1 MKYNRMTRR
10 MFLQGTGGTLLSMP
24 FLTSLL
30 PREAWGQSSGTTV
43 KRYISILSGY
53 EVGHNS
59 LWLPRIGGSITN
71 LVQPNRVLNPGGS
84 HHQVRWQPLSEFVPN
99 SSTALAPLYGTHLN
113 SHLQHLNIMRGLDYP
128 FRYGHGG
135 GHIMGALN
143 DAEGVRGSLPQ
154 IPTIDTILAANA
166 TINPTRRQ
174 IFAGAT
180 GGWEGYSIGT
190 AGTRTTRITEL
201 QPLYNVLFDNGNF
214 PEGGST
220 QVPTSH
226 PKRDVLSRALED
238 YNRMINSRN
247 ISAQDRIALTN
258 AMDKMSDV
266 HRGLTGTG
274 TAPTLACA
282 HRSLQRPYISIEQ
295 IASSE
300 ANSRL
305 LVDMLTAA
313 IMCDTSRIFSIGVN
327 MPYDQYSGFTDP
339 TFNYLGDW
347 HQEISHV
354 PFGTTNGRRNWEWVG
369 YRQSLLVAR
378 IYAPLI
384 RNLAAAI
391 DPSNG
396 QSYLYNSLV
405 HLSYE
410 SGQVHGHA
418 SQPTVLAGNL
428 GGAITSG
435 NYIDYSDRAK
445 GTLEGAD
452 NFSSNPADAN
462 FSNNYYGV
470 SYNRLL
476 VTILQA
482 MGMTPAQY
490 EVDTRNAQL
499 YNRTD
504 IGAFNTNLTSI
515 GGYGHAF
522 NADRTVNSWVSGF
535 LPVMRQY
542 DLTQFRNRLPMPTG

>member
-10 MFLQGTGGTLLSMP
+10 MFLQGSGSALLAMP

-30 PREAWGQSSGTTV
+30 PREAWGQSPATI
-43 KRYISILSGY
+43 KRYISLLSGY

-59 LWLPRIGGSITN
+59 TWLPRIGGSVTN
-71 LVQPNRVLNPGGS
+71 LVQPNRVLNPGGT
-84 HHQVRWQPLSEFVPN
+84 HHAVRWQPLSEFVPN
-99 SSTALAPLYGTHLN
+99 ASTPLAPLYGTTLN
-113 SHLQHLNIMRGLDYP
+113 SHLQHINIMRGLDYA

-135 GHIMGALN
+135 GHIMGSLS
-143 DAEGVRGSLPQ
+143 DAEGVRGALPQ
-154 IPTIDTILAANA
+154 IPTIDTILAANQA
-166 TINPTRRQ
+166 INPTRRQ
-174 IFAGAT
+174 IFAGAQ
-180 GGWEGYSIGT
+180 GGWEGSSLGMS
-190 AGTRTTRITEL
+190 GTRTTLISEL

-214 PEGGST
+214 PEGGSAPVT
-220 QVPTSH
+220 TPH
-226 PKRDVLSRALED
+226 PKRDILSRALED

-247 ISAQDRIALTN
+247 ISAQDRIALTD

-266 HRGLTGTG
+266 QRGLAGI
-274 TAPTLACA
+274 AQPTLACS
-282 HRSLQRPYISIEQ
+282 HRSLQRPYASISNIV
-295 IASSE
+295 SSE

-313 IMCDTSRIFSIGVN
+313 IMCDTSRIFTIGVN
-327 MPYDQYSGFTDP
+327 MAYDQYSGFTDP
-339 TFNYLGDW
+339 TFNYVGDW
-347 HQEISHV
+347 HQDISHV

-369 YRQSLLVAR
+369 YRQALFVSRVF
-378 IYAPLI
+378 APLV
-384 RNLAAAI
+384 RNLAAAT

-396 QSYLYNSLV
+396 RSYLYNSLV

-418 SQPTVLAGNL
+418 SQPTILAGNA
-428 GGAITSG
+428 GGALTTG

-445 GTLEGAD
+445 GAFEGAD

-482 MGMTPAQY
+482 MGMTSAQY
-490 EVDTRNAQL
+490 EVDSRNAQL

-504 IGAFNTNLTSI
+504 IGAYNNNLTSI

-522 NADRTVNSWVSGF
+522 NADRTYNNWVSGF
-535 LPVMRQY
+535 LPALRQY

>member
-10 MFLQGTGGTLLSMP
+10 MFLQGTGGSLLSMP

-30 PREAWGQSSGTTV
+30 PRQAWGQSSTGI
-43 KRYISILSGY
+43 KRYISLFSSY

-71 LVQPNRVLNPGGS
+71 LVQPNRTLSPGGG
-84 HHQVRWQPLSEFVPN
+84 HHTVRWQPLSEFVPN
-99 SSTALAPLYGTHLN
+99 ASTALAPLYGTNLN
-113 SHLQHLNIMRGLDYP
+113 SHLQHLNIMRGLDYA

-135 GHIMGALN
+135 GHIMGALP
-143 DAEGVRGSLPQ
+143 DAEGARGALPQ

-166 TINPTRRQ
+166 TFNPSRRH

-180 GGWEGYSIGT
+180 GGWEGFSIG
-190 AGTRTTRITEL
+190 ASGTRSTLISEL

-214 PEGGST
+214 PEGGSGPVQT
-220 QVPTSH
+220 GH
-226 PKRDVLSRALED
+226 PRRDALSRAVQD

-247 ISAQDRIALTN
+247 ISAQDRIALTD

-266 HRGLTGTG
+266 QRGLSGAVTTP
-274 TAPTLACA
+274 ASCS
-282 HRSLQRPYISIEQ
+282 HRSLQRPYTSIAN

-313 IMCDTSRIFSIGVN
+313 IMCDTARVMTIGVN

-339 TFNYLGDW
+339 VFNYVGDW

-354 PFGTTNGRRNWEWVG
+354 PFGVTNGRVNWEWVG
-369 YRQSLLVAR
+369 YRQALMVSR
-378 IYAPLI
+378 IFAPLI
-384 RNLAAAI
+384 RNLAAAT

-410 SGQVHGHA
+410 SGQVHGHG
-418 SQPTVLAGNL
+418 SQPTILAGNA

-445 GTLEGAD
+445 GAFEGAD
-452 NFSSNPADAN
+452 NFSNNPSASN

-482 MGMTPAQY
+482 MGMTGSQY
-490 EVDTRNAQL
+490 EVDSRNAQV

-504 IGAFNTNLTSI
+504 IGTVNNNLTSI

-522 NADRTVNSWVSGF
+522 NGDRNANSWVAGYM
-535 LPVMRQY
+535 PVLRNY